1 MHSHVILF
9 DGVCNLCNSAVQIV
23 IKNDKNSYYKFASL
37 QSEFAQNFLKKN
49 NLAAQDFSTLILIQ
63 DGQYFKKSIAIFK
76 IVKHLPTYS
85 WLGLF
90 SFLPLFFTDFVY
102 DLISNNRF
110 KWFGK
115 RASCWLPNSE
125 LKDRFL

>member
-1 MHSHVILF
+1 MNSPVILF
-9 DGVCNLCNSAVQIV
+9 DGVCNLCNRAVQFI
-23 IKNDKNSYYKFASL
+23 IKNDRKEVFKFASL
-37 QSEFAQNFLKKN
+37 QSEFAQNFLKSNK
-49 NLAAQDFSTLILIQ
+49 LATQDFSTLILIQ
-63 DGQYFKKSIAIFK
+63 DGQYFNKSIAIFK
-76 IVKHLPTYS
+76 IVKNLPNYS
-85 WLGLF
+85 WLSIF
-90 SFLPLFFTDFVY
+90 AFLPLFFTDFVY

>member
-1 MHSHVILF
+1 MTSPVILF

-23 IKNDKNSYYKFASL
+23 IKNDRNYYYKFASL
-37 QSEFAQNFLKKN
+37 QSEFAQNFFKAN
-49 NLAAQDFSTLILIQ
+49 NLAAQDFFTLILIQ
-63 DGQYFKKSIAIFK
+63 NGQYFKKSIAIFK
-76 IVKHLPTYS
+76 IVKHLPNYS
-85 WLGLF
+85 WLRIF
-90 SFLPLFFTDFVY
+90 AFLPLFFTDFVY